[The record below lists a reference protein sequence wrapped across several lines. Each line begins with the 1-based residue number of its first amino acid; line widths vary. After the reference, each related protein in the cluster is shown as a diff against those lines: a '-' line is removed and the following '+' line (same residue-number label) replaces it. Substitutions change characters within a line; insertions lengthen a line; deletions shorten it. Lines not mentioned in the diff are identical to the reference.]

1 MSETA
6 PQSLASVI
14 DQQAPP
20 EAGTS
25 SPAPQKM
32 PSLEAIIASP
42 PANASADP
50 SVSGD
55 ASPPSR
61 LSADASPVQQTP
73 STAGQVASAAEQSRL
88 RALLTQ
94 RGFEIAETYATD
106 DAIADLIA
114 QQIDAANATQEPEG
128 YQDFL
133 KWKAQQ
139 TAQSAQSAVQQS
151 PATPAAPAAPQVS
164 PSEVLSAV
172 SSGFVTYDPA
182 AKKWVATHPTF
193 NAHAEAMISQ
203 EEKQRQI
210 KISLATDPEGFIA
223 QQVEARVKAALES
236 LQTQQPTS
244 EIKEVLATLK
254 QQQVQA
260 QTAQI
265 ESWATT
271 NASKLYDAAGN
282 QTPYYGFYQ
291 TLYTDL
297 TKADPSFD
305 QRPLERHN
313 EIVRRMTAAEQAF
326 RSVQPAAPA
335 VPAPAPVPQK
345 PQSFMQGVANRNGHN
360 RLSDYSGPARNPV
373 APQIPKGAGGAPSLN
388 GIISSMTS
396 IGQ

>member
-14 DQQAPP
+14 EQQAPP
-20 EAGTS
+20 ETGTS

-32 PSLEAIIASP
+32 PSLDSIIASI
-42 PANASADP
+42 PATDPAAP

-55 ASPPSR
+55 ASPPSH
-61 LSADASPVQQTP
+61 LSADVAPAQQTP
-73 STAGQVASAAEQSRL
+73 STAGQAAAAEQSRL

-94 RGFEIAETYATD
+94 RGFDIDETYATD

-114 QQIDAANATQEPEG
+114 QQLDASASTQEPEG

-139 TAQSAQSAVQQS
+139 TAQPVVQQA
-151 PATPAAPAAPQVS
+151 PATPAVPATPQVS

-172 SSGFVTYDPA
+172 SSGFVTYDAA

-193 NAHAEAMISQ
+193 SAHAEAMTSH
-203 EEKQRQI
+203 EEKQRQV

-236 LQTQQPTS
+236 LQTQQPNN
-244 EIKEVLATLK
+244 ELKEVLATLK

-265 ESWATT
+265 ESWASQ

-297 TKADPSFD
+297 TKADPTFD
-305 QRPLERHN
+305 ARPLERHN

-326 RSVQPAAPA
+326 RSVQPVAP
-335 VPAPAPVPQK
+335 VVPTPAPAPQK
-345 PQSFMQGVANRNGHN
+345 PQTFMQGVANRNSNGHN
-360 RLSDYSGPARNPV
+360 RLSDYSGPARNSV
-373 APQIPKGAGGAPSLN
+373 APQIPRAPGGAPSLN
-388 GIISSMTS
+388 GIIANMTS

>member
-20 EAGTS
+20 ETGTS

-32 PSLEAIIASP
+32 PSLEAIIASS
-42 PANASADP
+42 PATVQADP

-61 LSADASPVQQTP
+61 LSADASPAQQTP

-94 RGFEIAETYATD
+94 RGFDIDETYATD

-114 QQIDAANATQEPEG
+114 QQIDASNATQEPEG

-139 TAQSAQSAVQQS
+139 AAQPAVQQA

-172 SSGFVTYDPA
+172 SSGFVTYDPT
-182 AKKWVATHPTF
+182 AKKWTATHPTF
-193 NAHAEAMISQ
+193 NAHAEAMTSH

-236 LQTQQPTS
+236 LQTQQPNN

-265 ESWATT
+265 ESWATM

-297 TKADPSFD
+297 TKADPTFD